1 MHGRPVELAARGT
14 GELKMRAFCTSL
26 RATLV
31 AGALACV
38 LAGCQTELATFPVA
52 VDPETASEANIES
65 LSAVIARDPSNAE
78 SYNVRGSA
86 YGRAG
91 RYREALADFDAAIQL
106 NPRFSRAYAN
116 RALVHMRNGDVTDAA
131 ADFNRAIA
139 ADPNYAAAYVG

>member
-14 GELKMRAFCTSL
+14 GELKMRADFSRF
-26 RATLV
+26 RAAFL
-31 AGALACV
+31 AGALAAF
-38 LAGCQTELATFPVA
+38 LAGCQTELVSFPVA

-91 RYREALADFDAAIQL
+91 RYREALADFETAIQL

-116 RALVHMRNGDVTDAA
+116 RALVHMRNGDVAEAA
-131 ADFNRAIA
+131 ADYNRAIE
-139 ADPNYAAAYVG
+139 ADP